1 MTNTSITKEKLQEIR
16 QLLPWGAQTEIAKRL
31 TGSGRILTAQDVN
44 KVLHGRGLRY
54 GKPDVREIILAATE
68 IITAVQ
74 AENERVNKAVDEVL
88 STAESM

>member
-1 MTNTSITKEKLQEIR
+1 MTKTSISKERLQEIR
-16 QLLPWGAQTEIAKRL
+16 ELLPWGAQTEIAKRL
-31 TGSGRILTAQDVN
+31 CERGRRITVQDVN
-44 KVLHGRGLRY
+44 KVLHGQGLRF

>member
-1 MTNTSITKEKLQEIR
+1 MTNTSISKERLQEIR
-16 QLLPWGAQTEIAKRL
+16 ELLPWGAQTEIAKRL
-31 TGSGRILTAQDVN
+31 CERGRRITVQDVN
-44 KVLHGRGLRY
+44 KVLHGQGLRF

-74 AENERVNKAVDEVL
+74 AENERINKAVDEVL